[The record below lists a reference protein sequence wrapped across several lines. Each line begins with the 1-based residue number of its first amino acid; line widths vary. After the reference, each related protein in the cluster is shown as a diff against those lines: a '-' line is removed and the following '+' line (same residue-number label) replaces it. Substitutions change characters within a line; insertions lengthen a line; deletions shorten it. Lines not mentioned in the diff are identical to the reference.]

1 MPVYEYRGVGSNGR
15 AVKGVLDADN
25 PRALKDAL
33 RKQGIF
39 LSGYKTAEGGTE
51 AGEGPSHS
59 GVSRSS
65 GGIGGSGGGGESVR
79 RGPGPRAAAS
89 AGEPSSRSGG
99 LRLGKRVKVMEL
111 AEVTRQMSTLLK
123 AAIPVVDCIA
133 AVSKQTGNVQLQRI
147 LNEIRR
153 AVTEGK
159 SLGNAMADHPNVFN
173 DLYVNMVRAG
183 ESSGTLDIVFSRLA
197 DFTEAQARLRSRLI
211 GAMTYPMVMMGVG
224 VIIVSLMM
232 MFVVPKLTAMF
243 TDMGQK
249 LPFLTRALIAVS
261 DYFQN
266 WWHVTAASIVFAIWA
281 FNRYR
286 TGERGR
292 AQWDRFVLKIPL
304 FGQLLRMVAITRFAR
319 TLGTLLKS
327 GVPIITALEIV
338 KHVVGNKVL
347 EEVLEEAKLAV
358 KEGDSL
364 ARPLERSGHFPPMVV
379 HMIAVGEQSG
389 QVEEMLDNVSSA
401 YEMQVDSKLT
411 VLTSLLEPL
420 MILCMGIAVALIV
433 FAILTPMLQMNE
445 LLKG

>member
-1 MPVYEYRGVGSNGR
+1 MPVYEYRGVGSSGR

-25 PRALKDAL
+25 PRALKDTL
-33 RKQGIF
+33 RKQGVF
-39 LSGYKTAEGGTE
+39 LSEYKSVEGGSAEVADRATHRG
-51 AGEGPSHS
+51 AGTR
-59 GVSRSS
+59 GVPTPAEMPAKGRT
-65 GGIGGSGGGGESVR
+65 I
-79 RGPGPRAAAS
+79 
-89 AGEPSSRSGG
+89 
-99 LRLGKRVKVMEL
+99 RLGKRVKVMEL
-111 AEVTRQMSTLLK
+111 AEVTRQLSTLLK
-123 AAIPVVDCIA
+123 ASIPVVDCIA
-133 AVSKQTGNVQLQRI
+133 AVSKQTENLLLQRI

-159 SLGNAMADHPNVFN
+159 SLGGSMADHPNVFN

-183 ESSGTLDIVFSRLA
+183 ESSGTLDIVFARLA
-197 DFTEAQARLRSRLI
+197 DFTESQAKLRSRLI

-224 VIIVSLMM
+224 VIIVSMMM

-249 LPFLTRALIAVS
+249 LPLLTRGLIGVS
-261 DYFQN
+261 EYFQN
-266 WWHVTAASIVFAIWA
+266 WWHVTAAAIVFAVWS
-281 FNRYR
+281 FNKYR
-286 TGERGR
+286 TSERGR
-292 AQWDRFVLKIPL
+292 VRWDRFVLRIPL
-304 FGQLLRMVAITRFAR
+304 FGQLLRLVAITRFAR

-347 EEVLEEAKLAV
+347 EEVLEEAKSAV

-389 QVEEMLDNVSSA
+389 QVEEMLDNVSTA

>member
-1 MPVYEYRGVGSNGR
+1 MPVYEYSGVGSNGR

-39 LSGYKTAEGGTE
+39 LSGYNSAEGAEGAEGAGKGGGRAARAAGVT
-51 AGEGPSHS
+51 GEGS
-59 GVSRSS
+59 GRAGGRSAAS
-65 GGIGGSGGGGESVR
+65 VQDASTRGGGFR
-79 RGPGPRAAAS
+79 I
-89 AGEPSSRSGG
+89 
-99 LRLGKRVKVMEL
+99 GKRVKVMEL
-111 AEVTRQMSTLLK
+111 AEVTRQLSTLLK
-123 AAIPVVDCIA
+123 AAIPVVDCIS

-159 SLGNAMADHPNVFN
+159 SLGNAMADHPHVFN

-197 DFTEAQARLRSRLI
+197 DFTESQARLRSRLI

-224 VIIVSLMM
+224 VIIVSMMM

-249 LPFLTRALIAVS
+249 LPFLTRALIGIS
-261 DYFQN
+261 EYFQN
-266 WWHVTAASIVFAIWA
+266 WWHVTAAGIVFAVWL

-286 TGERGR
+286 KSERGR
-292 AQWDRFVLKIPL
+292 EQWDRLVLGIPL
-304 FGQLLRMVAITRFAR
+304 FGQLMRMVAITRFAR

-338 KHVVGNKVL
+338 KHVVGNRIL

>member
-15 AVKGVLDADN
+15 AVRGVLDADN
-25 PRALKDAL
+25 PRDLKDAL
-33 RKQGIF
+33 RRQGIF
-39 LSGYKTAEGGTE
+39 LSEYKSMEGGGAE
-51 AGEGPSHS
+51 AGEAP
-59 GVSRSS
+59 RRP
-65 GGIGGSGGGGESVR
+65 GGQKGGMTHAAEAHGKGGGF
-79 RGPGPRAAAS
+79 
-89 AGEPSSRSGG
+89 
-99 LRLGKRVKVMEL
+99 RLGKRVKVMEL
-111 AEVTRQMSTLLK
+111 AEVTRQLSTLLK
-123 AAIPVVDCIA
+123 AAIPVVDCIT
-133 AVSKQTGNVQLQRI
+133 AVSKQSSNVNLQRV

-159 SLGNAMADHPNVFN
+159 SLGNALADHPAVFN

-197 DFTEAQARLRSRLI
+197 DFTEAQAKLRSRLI
-211 GAMTYPMVMMGVG
+211 GAMTYPLVMMGVG

-249 LPFLTRALIAVS
+249 LPALTRGLIWIS
-261 DYFQN
+261 EYFQD
-266 WWHVTAASIVFAIWA
+266 WWHATAAGIVFAIWS
-281 FNRYR
+281 FNKYR
-286 TGERGR
+286 TSESGR
-292 AQWDRFVLKIPL
+292 ARWDSFVLRIPL
-304 FGQLLRMVAITRFAR
+304 FGQLMRMVAITRFSR

-364 ARPLERSGHFPPMVV
+364 ARPLERSGQFPPMVV

-420 MILCMGIAVALIV
+420 MILCMGVAVALIV